1 LKNEKREVAS
11 ATFSMSESNQTDATK
26 PTAAAPEAE
35 AATAAVPPVPGTE
48 ELLAAAKKEAAANY
62 DRYARAMADLE
73 NYRKRTVREKDE
85 LRQFAAAGVME
96 DMIPVLDALSLGLA
110 AAKQQTDVK
119 SIVDGIGLVLEQLKG
134 SLARNGL
141 KEINPVGQA
150 FDPNLH
156 DCISHQPSAEI
167 AEEKVSQ
174 VVRLGYTL
182 NGRLLR
188 PASVVVSSGPAKATE
203 AGR

>member
-1 LKNEKREVAS
+1 MTESSQPDATKTTPVDTETGAS
-11 ATFSMSESNQTDATK
+11 ATPVTPV
-26 PTAAAPEAE
+26 PT
-35 AATAAVPPVPGTE
+35 PGTE

-73 NYRKRTVREKDE
+73 NFRKRTVREKDE
-85 LRQFAAAGVME
+85 LRQFASAGVME
-96 DMIPVLDALSLGLA
+96 DMIPVLDNLALGLA

-134 SLARNGL
+134 ALGRNGL

-156 DCISHQPSAEI
+156 DCISHQPSAEVP
-167 AEEKVSQ
+167 EEKVSQ

-182 NGRLLR
+182 NNRLLR
-188 PASVVVSSGPAKATE
+188 PASVVVSSGPAKTAE
-203 AGR
+203 AGS